1 MLAHSGQQLSL
12 SAALH
17 LRLSLSP
24 VLVESRDTQC
34 ARSYV
39 ESFAAGNALDHQD
52 ANQYKGKYKGG
63 RGRERERERERE
75 RDLSVAVE
83 MRVMGRIRGRD
94 RATQLETAADVK
106 VGSKRQTQARAGAV
120 SEAGADG
127 SKGRA
132 SPPP

>member
-63 RGRERERERERE
+63 RGRERERERER
-75 RDLSVAVE
+75 DLSVAVE